1 MLIGMMGS
9 GKSAVGAALAGRL
22 GRPFVD
28 TDLVIEAGAGKT
40 VPEIFESGGEL
51 AFRLLERKAVVEACS
66 VERAVIACG
75 GGAVLDDENLRVLR
89 GAGTIVYL
97 EIQPAEAA
105 RRLEGSRNR
114 PLLDGG
120 DLAGRLD
127 ELFVER
133 APLYENAADHRVD
146 AGRRLEVV
154 VDEISRVVL
163 E

>member
-1 MLIGMMGS
+1 MLIGLMGS

-28 TDLVIEAGAGKT
+28 TDLVVEAGAGRSI
-40 VPEIFESGGEL
+40 PDIFESRGEQE
-51 AFRLLERKAVVEACS
+51 FRRLEREAVLEACS

-75 GGAVLDDENLRVLR
+75 GGAVLDGENLLALR

-114 PLLDGG
+114 PLLDAG
-120 DLAGRLD
+120 DLAGRVH
-127 ELFVER
+127 ELFAER
-133 APLYENAADHRVD
+133 APLYEDAADHRVD

-154 VDEISRVVL
+154 VDDISRVVL